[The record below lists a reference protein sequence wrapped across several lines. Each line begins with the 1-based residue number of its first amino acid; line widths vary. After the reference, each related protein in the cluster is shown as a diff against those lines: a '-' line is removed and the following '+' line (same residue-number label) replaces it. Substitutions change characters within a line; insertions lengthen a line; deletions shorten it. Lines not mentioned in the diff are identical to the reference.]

1 MQAEKRKRNFPLVRT
16 FFLVLIVAVVIGG
29 VLWAKSSLDKK
40 KVSDFEVQA
49 MAHTLDNREIGDIQ
63 ALQDVNDEYIAS
75 VYYPSFAK
83 EPIDGQIK
91 EVVEAHFNRFKEQ
104 YGHDKAASP
113 YKRSIL
119 NIDYSS
125 YQVNKRFVSLFFQ
138 MSMQVQASDQKELEY
153 FTLLV
158 DLEKNQ
164 LMPVKE
170 YFRENYLEVLTAKAN
185 EHFTNDKEL
194 STLLDTE
201 TYKNGI
207 AGTEENYQQLL
218 ILKDRVEIIFQAD
231 QLFEDVD
238 EKLVVAVNN
247 DQLFEVLKYDLTGQE
262 IIVEEPVEPEVPVP
276 HGRKLLAF
284 TFDDGPSNRYTN
296 RIVDAFDKVGGKAT
310 FYLLGLQV
318 EAYPENVKYIHDHG
332 HEIGNHSYSHPK
344 LTKLSQAEIQYEIE
358 HTNDLIRAITGEGA
372 KTVRPTYGAADDVVK
387 QAINYPMMNWN
398 IDSLDWKSRD
408 TQAIIKEVLA
418 NIEDNGII
426 IMHDIYETTTL
437 AVEYLLPV
445 LDEQGYELVTI
456 SEMARINGFT
466 MEAHEVYRYLY

>member
-1 MQAEKRKRNFPLVRT
+1 MQVEKRRRSFPFVKA
-16 FFLVLIVAVVIGG
+16 FILVLIVSGVIGS
-29 VLWAKSSLDKK
+29 VMWAKSSLDKK
-40 KVSDFEVQA
+40 KVSEFEVQA
-49 MAHTLDNREIGDIQ
+49 MTHTLDNREVGDIQ
-63 ALQDVNDEYIAS
+63 ALQDVNEEYIAS
-75 VYYPSFAK
+75 AYYPSFAK
-83 EPIDGQIK
+83 EPIDGQIR
-91 EVVEAHFNRFKEQ
+91 EVVGSHFDRFKEK
-104 YGHDKAASP
+104 YGHDKVTSP
-113 YKRSIL
+113 FKRSIL
-119 NIDYSS
+119 NIDYNS
-125 YQVNKRFVSLFFQ
+125 YQVNQRFVSLFFQ
-138 MSMQVQASDQKELEY
+138 VSTQVQGIDEKELEY

-158 DLEKNQ
+158 DLEENQ

-170 YFRENYLEVLTAKAN
+170 YFKENYLELLSEKAN
-185 EHFTNDKEL
+185 EYFSNDGEFSAL
-194 STLLDTE
+194 VDTE
-201 TYKNGI
+201 TYQKGI
-207 AGTEENYQQLL
+207 TGTEENYEHLL
-218 ILKDRVEIIFQAD
+218 ILKDKVEIIFKAD
-231 QLFEDVD
+231 QLFDDVD
-238 EKLVVAVNN
+238 QKLVVDVNN
-247 DQLFEVLKYDLTGQE
+247 DLLGEVLKYDQSGQE
-262 IIVEEPVEPEVPVP
+262 IIVEEPVEPEP

-372 KTVRPTYGAADDVVK
+372 KTVRPTYGAADDAVK
-387 QAINYPMMNWN
+387 QAIPYPMMNWN

-408 TQAIIKEVLA
+408 TQAIINEVLA

-426 IMHDIYETTTL
+426 IMHDIYETTAL
-437 AVEYLLPV
+437 AVEYLLPI

-456 SEMARINGFT
+456 SEMAQINGFT